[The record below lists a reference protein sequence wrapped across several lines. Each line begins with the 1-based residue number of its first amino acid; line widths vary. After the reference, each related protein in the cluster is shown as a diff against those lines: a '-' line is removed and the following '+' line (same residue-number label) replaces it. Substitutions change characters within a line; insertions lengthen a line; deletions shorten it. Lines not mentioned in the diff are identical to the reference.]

1 MIGEYCRLLF
11 PPIKQMIT
19 LIVKEET
26 TLIPHFLQLSMD
38 SLVPMLRSQHVLDG
52 SSRARVWR
60 NDCFHESTISTTEF
74 THCLFFLFL
83 SQTYSNKRMRVK
95 GRKWE
100 DLKIVLRLS
109 LKIIKSSFLQKNL
122 STTS

>member
-1 MIGEYCRLLF
+1 
-11 PPIKQMIT
+11 MIT

-60 NDCFHESTISTTEF
+60 NDCFHESTIRCKFREQFLLGVTFYHVSVGDLTWSLGSVASIST
-74 THCLFFLFL
+74 H
-83 SQTYSNKRMRVK
+83 
-95 GRKWE
+95 
-100 DLKIVLRLS
+100 
-109 LKIIKSSFLQKNL
+109 
-122 STTS
+122 